1 MKLRHGLLALS
12 LLLSLPSFA
21 RAAPDIRAAPRA
33 PRPGEAAFITLTA
46 GEELARAS
54 CAWRGKSYDFLPVG
68 AQYQVILPVPAE
80 AKAGAARAKVT
91 WEYAEGERGAREVEV
106 TIRPRK
112 FGVQHLKLAAKQ
124 ERKYEAPE
132 TKREYRLIGQAL
144 GEETPEARWQGS
156 FLMPVQG
163 RVSTSYGLRRYV
175 NGHFSYRHKGMDLA
189 APQGTPVQA
198 AADGVVSLADDSFL
212 LHGQTIIVNHG
223 QGVATL
229 YLHLS
234 EIDVAPGE
242 SVARGQVIGRVGA
255 SGAATGPHLH
265 YGVYLHHE
273 AMDPVFWTHLPA
285 R

>member
-1 MKLRHGLLALS
+1 MRCYLLALCVALCLTS
-12 LLLSLPSFA
+12 VA
-21 RAAPDIRAAPRA
+21 WAAPDLRAAPRT
-33 PRPGEAAFITLTA
+33 PRPGEAVFITLTA
-46 GEELARAS
+46 GKELASAS
-54 CAWRGKSYDFLPVG
+54 CAWRGKSYDFLPIG
-68 AQYQVILPVPAE
+68 TQYQVVLPVPAE

-91 WEYAEGERGAREVEV
+91 WEYAEGECGARDIGL
-106 TIRPRK
+106 TIRARK

-132 TKREYRLIGQAL
+132 TEREYRLIGQAL
-144 GEETPEARWQGS
+144 GEVTPEARWQGS

-163 RVSTSYGLRRYV
+163 RVSTSYGLQRYV

-212 LHGQTIIVNHG
+212 LHGQTIIVDHG

-255 SGAATGPHLH
+255 TGAATGPHLH
-265 YGVYLHHE
+265 YGVYLHHV